1 MSVFLKEVKGILERT
16 DNYVNYALEHS
27 WFFLVTKFDLVMP
40 AREALLRDID
50 TVKQSLI
57 NTHYQVELGNEL
69 IFRILEFAE

>member
-1 MSVFLKEVKGILERT
+1 LQNEGTAVFLDI
-16 DNYVNYALEHS
+16 
-27 WFFLVTKFDLVMP
+27 LVTKFNLVMP

>member
-1 MSVFLKEVKGILERT
+1 LQNEGTAVFLDI
-16 DNYVNYALEHS
+16 
-27 WFFLVTKFDLVMP
+27 LVTKFDLVMP

-69 IFRILEFAE
+69 NSENSDSDNILF